1 MIYAVNCVFING
13 VNKNMVKKMIY
24 VQKCK
29 KGTEAYAKFR
39 CDIASIRI
47 ETGRLERLSSD
58 NRYCFNDFCMQNQ
71 FIEDENMFWLDV
83 LYTHI

>member
-13 VNKNMVKKMIY
+13 LNKNVVKKMIY

-29 KGTEAYAKFR
+29 KGTEAFAKFR

-47 ETGRLERLSSD
+47 ETGRT
-58 NRYCFNDFCMQNQ
+58 
-71 FIEDENMFWLDV
+71 V
-83 LYTHI
+83 V